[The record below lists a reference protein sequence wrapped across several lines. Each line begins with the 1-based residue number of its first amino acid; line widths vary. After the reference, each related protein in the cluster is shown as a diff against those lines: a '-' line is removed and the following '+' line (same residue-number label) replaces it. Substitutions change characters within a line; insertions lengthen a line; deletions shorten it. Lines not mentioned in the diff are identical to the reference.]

1 MANRL
6 YCPTCFRDDFKSLQG
21 LSSHINSITACRL
34 GFRHHRKQRRPHQT
48 RSKSSSPA
56 PAPTTNDSV
65 QEEDTCSHAPNE
77 VMDEQE
83 GIMEVVADW
92 DAQDE
97 EAFHFIDALVEEEEE
112 MVEIGVAGP
121 GPSTQDHRRQNKKFW
136 VYALDEEDDTRI
148 KVLHKT
154 AGKVI
159 KMKSSLHEQWRMLF
173 QNDHMDV
180 DQLSSGSQN
189 PYSPFASELDWRV
202 ARWAIKDGIG
212 HKSLDRLLAIP
223 GVSIF

>member
-34 GFRHHRKQRRPHQT
+34 DFRHHRKQRRPHQT

-121 GPSTQDHRRQNKKFW
+121 GTST
-136 VYALDEEDDTRI
+136 EDDSRI
-148 KVLHKT
+148 EVPHKT

-159 KMKSSLHEQWRMLF
+159 KMNSSLHEQWRMLF

-180 DQLSSGSQN
+180 DQPSSGSQS
-189 PYSPFASELDWRV
+189 PYSLFASELDWRV
-202 ARWAIKDGIG
+202 ARWTIKDGIG
-212 HKSLDRLLAIP
+212 HKSLDHLLAIP